1 MNFILTVLD
10 ECWRLLAEAS
20 IYMLFG
26 LLVAGLFKAFLNPNQ
41 VARHLGR
48 GKVVPVFKAALL
60 GLPLPL

>member
-1 MNFILTVLD
+1 MDFILTVLG

-26 LLVAGLFKAFLNPNQ
+26 LLVAGLLKAFLDPNQ
-41 VARHLGR
+41 VARHLGK
-48 GKVVPVFKAALL
+48 GKVAPVFKAAVL